1 MLISLL
7 RTRFLC
13 SSGPPDPLLLDM
25 PVPPVAIDAITN
37 IVGSKWAKTSQ
48 ADRETYSS
56 DGLPTLRST
65 PGLIVLPASRDE
77 VIRVVR
83 VLAHHGVPFVGR
95 GAGTGL
101 SGGALAGPEAV
112 VLTLTRLNRII
123 EVDPVDQIAVVE
135 PGVVNIR
142 LTEAASRL
150 GLFYA
155 PDPSSQTA
163 CTLGGNIAEN
173 AGGPHCMKYGVTS
186 NHVISLEVVLPDG
199 TVTRLGSDSGHPWGF
214 DLVSAFVGSE
224 GMFGLALEITL
235 RLLPAPQFVTTIL
248 ADFGSMRD
256 AGEVV
261 TDIVGSPIIPAA
273 LEMMDQ
279 NCIRAVEASI
289 YAAGFPT
296 DAAAVLLV
304 EVDGHAEDSVKED
317 ARVVKNLLKRG
328 GARSVKLATRPEDR
342 ERLWR
347 GRKKAFGALGRI
359 SPDLVV
365 QDAVVPRTA
374 LPDILEE
381 IAMIAQRHDVK
392 ISNVFH
398 AGDGNLHPNINF
410 DGQNAAEVKRV
421 QAAAREIMK
430 ICLAAGGTLTGEHGI
445 GMDKV
450 DFMTDLFD
458 SDSLSAMSALRQS
471 FDPAGIA
478 NPGKVLPT
486 HSCSE
491 WNPHAT
497 VTAHR

>member
-1 MLISLL
+1 
-7 RTRFLC
+7 
-13 SSGPPDPLLLDM
+13 M
-25 PVPPVAIDAITN
+25 PVSPIVIDALTN
-37 IVGSKWAKTSQ
+37 IVGAKWIKTS
-48 ADRETYSS
+48 ASACEPYSS
-56 DGLPTLRST
+56 DGLPTLRSV
-65 PGLIVLPASRDE
+65 PGAVVLPGTAEE
-77 VIRVVR
+77 VVRIVR
-83 VLAHHGVPFVGR
+83 VLAHHATPFVGR

-101 SGGALAGPEAV
+101 SGGGLGDQDSV
-112 VLTLTRLNRII
+112 VVVLTRLNRII
-123 EVDPVDQIAVVE
+123 ELNAADRFAIVE

-142 LTEAASRL
+142 LTEAASRH

-186 NHVISLEVVLPDG
+186 NHVLSLKVVLPDG
-199 TVTRLGSDSGHPWGF
+199 TVTTLGSDSGQPWGL

-224 GMFGLALEITL
+224 GMFGLVLEMTL
-235 RLLPAPQFVTTIL
+235 KLLPAPQFVTTIL
-248 ADFGSMRD
+248 ADFSSMRD

-261 TDIVGSPIIPAA
+261 TDIVGSPVVPAA
-273 LEMMDQ
+273 LEMIDQ
-279 NCIRAVEASI
+279 NCIKAVEESI

-304 EVDGHAEDSVKED
+304 EIDGHSEDEVKED
-317 ARVVKNLLKRG
+317 ASLVTNLLKG
-328 GARSVKLATRPEDR
+328 GCARSIKLATESSER
-342 ERLWR
+342 ERLWH

-359 SPDLVV
+359 SPDLIV

-374 LPDILEE
+374 LPDILDE
-381 IAMIAQRHDVK
+381 IARIAHRHDVK

-410 DGQNAAEVKRV
+410 DSKNTDEVKRV
-421 QAAAREIMK
+421 AIAANEIME

-450 DFMTDLFD
+450 RFMTDLFD
-458 SDSLSAMSALRQS
+458 TDSLSAMAALRRA

-491 WNPHAT
+491 WKPHAAVT
-497 VTAHR
+497 VHR